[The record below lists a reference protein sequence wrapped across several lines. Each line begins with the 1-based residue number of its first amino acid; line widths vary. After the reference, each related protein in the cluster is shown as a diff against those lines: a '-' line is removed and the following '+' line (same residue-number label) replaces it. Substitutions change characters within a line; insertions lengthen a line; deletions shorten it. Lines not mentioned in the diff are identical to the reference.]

1 MHRKLLGQSMARS
14 LCLSLVFAA
23 ASGFRVPSHRA
34 KAPRRAVVAAVAPAP
49 AWVAGA
55 CLGGVL
61 GTPFVVA
68 ATKTWYGDGTL
79 NLPSWTPPKGIF
91 APVWTTLYATIGF
104 AAYKAAA
111 ANGLPKLAV
120 AHYVGNLLW
129 APLFFK
135 LKQFKAAL
143 GLNVALVASL
153 VAVLPAFG
161 AVGAKALLLPYLA
174 WLVFATVLNAEIV
187 RLNPKGLVEANVGV
201 DTLYS

>member
-1 MHRKLLGQSMARS
+1 MARS

-23 ASGFRVPSHRA
+23 ASGFRLPSHRA
-34 KAPRRAVVAAVAPAP
+34 KAAPRRAVVAAVAPAP

-68 ATKTWYGDGTL
+68 ATKTW
-79 NLPSWTPPKGIF
+79 PR
-91 APVWTTLYATIGF
+91 
-104 AAYKAAA
+104 A
-111 ANGLPKLAV
+111 ANALPKLAV

-161 AVGAKALLLPYLA
+161 AVGARALLLPYLA

>member
-129 APLFFK
+129 APLRAG
-135 LKQFKAAL
+135 Q
-143 GLNVALVASL
+143 
-153 VAVLPAFG
+153 
-161 AVGAKALLLPYLA
+161 
-174 WLVFATVLNAEIV
+174 E
-187 RLNPKGLVEANVGV
+187 
-201 DTLYS
+201 

>member
-1 MHRKLLGQSMARS
+1 MARS

-104 AAYKAAA
+104 A
-111 ANGLPKLAV
+111 GLYGALA
-120 AHYVGNLLW
+120 GMS
-129 APLFFK
+129 K
-135 LKQFKAAL
+135 S
-143 GLNVALVASL
+143 GI
-153 VAVLPAFG
+153 
-161 AVGAKALLLPYLA
+161 
-174 WLVFATVLNAEIV
+174 TVH
-187 RLNPKGLVEANVGV
+187 EANLESTRITFRGFPWVLRLRHVLGNQALRHLIAEAV
-201 DTLYS
+201 RGQDGA

>member
-1 MHRKLLGQSMARS
+1 MARS

-23 ASGFRVPSHRA
+23 ASGFRLPSHRA
-34 KAPRRAVVAAVAPAP
+34 KAAPRRAVVAAVAPAP
-49 AWVAGA
+49 ACVAGA

-68 ATKTWYGDGTL
+68 ATKTWYCDGTL

-91 APVWTTLYATIGF
+91 AP
-104 AAYKAAA
+104 
-111 ANGLPKLAV
+111 
-120 AHYVGNLLW
+120 
-129 APLFFK
+129 
-135 LKQFKAAL
+135 FKAAL

-161 AVGAKALLLPYLA
+161 AVGARALLLPYLA